1 MMTAGS
7 FRKGSLVPKEM
18 GPFLPLEKSPELLHP
33 GSYLPEENVHT
44 WKRAKQNVG
53 AAKQPPNIWCLEL
66 SLPLG
71 LYCWGVGGNPPSHC

>member
-44 WKRAKQNVG
+44 WKRAKQR
-53 AAKQPPNIWCLEL
+53 E
-66 SLPLG
+66 
-71 LYCWGVGGNPPSHC
+71 CWSSKATA